1 MRFEGVGVQLV
12 IGRGTVGDGDI
23 AWAVMMRITIPSALT
38 VSHQNKPLPKSSIHA
53 FQPPVPY
60 IRELLILPRP

>member
-23 AWAVMMRITIPSALT
+23 AWAVMMRITIPSAMT
-38 VSHQNKPLPKSSIHA
+38 VS
-53 FQPPVPY
+53 FDRQPS
-60 IRELLILPRP
+60 E